1 MLAKIKEKLA
11 SQSRELIKLVK
22 VSDEVQEI
30 RMSIC
35 RQCDQFYAPLKTCNK
50 CGCYMLAKTY
60 IPSSKCPLN
69 KWGPEGE

>member
-11 SQSRELIKLVK
+11 AQGQMILQSFK
-22 VSDEVQEI
+22 VTDQVQEM

-35 RQCDQFYAPLKTCNK
+35 RQCDQFYEPLKTCKK
-50 CGCYMLAKTY
+50 CGCYMVAKAY
-60 IPSSKCPLN
+60 LPSSRCPLN